1 MAGIRKE
8 KFISWKLFIYRH
20 PDCSTTEANTK
31 IILLLTTLPD
41 FNLGIPGGMTNI
53 EMIFNPCLH
62 VLKHVLGYHSHITY
76 AGYQLLKIIVF
87 DLVDEVRNYFT
98 YMMPG
103 GWFGKRTPIAW
114 CLRSPDLT
122 PPDCRE
128 SIPYVNNLVYLV
140 KKQALQ
146 QMKAHIRD
154 AMSAVTY
161 NMPQNMWTEFE
172 YFLDIC

>member
-20 PDCSTTEANTK
+20 PDCSTTEANSK

-53 EMIFNPCLH
+53 EMIFNPCLR

-114 CLRSPDLT
+114 PLRSPDLT
-122 PPDCRE
+122 PLDCRE

-140 KKQALQ
+140 KKPRTSADESTLKGSYACSDLQ
-146 QMKAHIRD
+146 HASKHVDRVWIF
-154 AMSAVTY
+154 SGY
-161 NMPQNMWTEFE
+161 
-172 YFLDIC
+172 L

>member
-1 MAGIRKE
+1 
-8 KFISWKLFIYRH
+8 
-20 PDCSTTEANTK
+20 
-31 IILLLTTLPD
+31 
-41 FNLGIPGGMTNI
+41 MTNI

-76 AGYQLLKIIVF
+76 AGFQLLKVNVF

-103 GWFGKRTPIAW
+103 GWFGKGTPIAW
-114 CLRSPDLT
+114 PLRSPDLT
-122 PPDCRE
+122 PLDCRD

-140 KKQALQ
+140 KIHELQ
-146 QMKAHIRD
+146 QFKAHIWD
-154 AMSAVTY
+154 TLPAVTY

-172 YFLDIC
+172 YFLDICCTISGASTKIY